1 MATEDLKMELMPDG
15 SRLAEWIPTLK
26 EVELQAL
33 KVYLR
38 ELGRFNKNLNLIS
51 ASTVPKADAVH
62 VADAVLAWRIICGLI
77 PSGSTV
83 SDFGSGNG
91 IPGIICA
98 ALAPDLKFRV
108 VDRDVRKLEFLKHAG
123 ASMGLKNV
131 AFITRDIADLED
143 ESVHFAVSRGFAPIG
158 KSLLLSRK
166 LMAPGGRFFMMKGEG
181 WAREVADVPSQLF
194 SVWNTQMVG
203 QYSIPES
210 NAEFVVIEAR
220 KK

>member
-1 MATEDLKMELMPDG
+1 MASENLKAELMPDG
-15 SRLAEWIPTLK
+15 SRLAEWIPNLS
-26 EVELQAL
+26 EAELQAL
-33 KVYLR
+33 KIYLR

-51 ASTVPKADAVH
+51 ASTVPKADSVH
-62 VADAVLAWRIICGLI
+62 VADAVMAWCIIKTLI
-77 PSGSTV
+77 PPGSTV

-91 IPGIICA
+91 IPGIIFA

-108 VDRDVRKLEFLKHAG
+108 IDRDVRKLEFLKHAG
-123 ASMGLKNV
+123 ASMGLKNI

-143 ESVHFAVSRGFAPIG
+143 ESVQFAVSRGFAPIG

-166 LMAPGGRFFMMKGEG
+166 SMAPGGRFFMMKGEG

-210 NAEFVVIEAR
+210 NAEFVVIEAT